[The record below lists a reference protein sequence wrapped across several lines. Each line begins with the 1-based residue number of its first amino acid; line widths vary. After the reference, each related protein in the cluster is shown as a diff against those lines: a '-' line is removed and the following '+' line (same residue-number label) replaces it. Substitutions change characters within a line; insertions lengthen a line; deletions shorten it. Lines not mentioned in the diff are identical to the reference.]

1 MTGDDLM
8 AAAKKL
14 HDTIRAALDDRLAFV
29 GTLRRA
35 RSALKDT

>member
-1 MTGDDLM
+1 MSKHPIPD
-8 AAAKKL
+8 
-14 HDTIRAALDDRLAFV
+14 AALDDRLAFV